1 MVLGYSYN
9 GADWGQRKYDV
20 EPTVGIPVAEILF
33 TVYSSV
39 AVMIWVVLIL
49 PFGRDNKVVIVVHNA
64 SLDNK

>member
-9 GADWGQRKYDV
+9 GEARSQCKYNV
-20 EPTVGIPVAEILF
+20 EPTVGVPVAEILL
-33 TVYSSV
+33 TVDSSV